1 MIRKLY
7 KYTGSISSFSYRR
20 NSPEAVPVVDMI
32 LGDIYDDDKA
42 PIRISAAGGLADYI
56 NAIEWTDAEERY
68 LASDW
73 YFDHLLYLHRIEVP
87 STEPGKPAKIIAQH
101 EAIDRE
107 ASIFGPSEYID
118 TSKPEPMDGE
128 QRRAWYAYNAEDE
141 YRYIPP
147 RSNAKPAD
155 ECPPRSRTP
164 WTGRTEQ
171 SDPTP
176 RTKPN
181 HKSGGTHNGMA
192 LHPRRDRRTHRNH
205 LQSALQPRARCV

>member
-20 NSPEAVPVVDMI
+20 NSPEAVPSVDMI
-32 LGDIYDDDKA
+32 MYDINDDDKA

-56 NAIEWTDAEERY
+56 NAIEWTDVEERY

-107 ASIFGPSEYID
+107 ASIFGPAEYIETD
-118 TSKPEPMDGE
+118 KPEPMSRE
-128 QRRAWYAYNAEDE
+128 QQSAWYAFNAEDE
-141 YRYIPP
+141 YRYT
-147 RSNAKPAD
+147 RKAD
-155 ECPPRSRTP
+155 
-164 WTGRTEQ
+164 
-171 SDPTP
+171 
-176 RTKPN
+176 
-181 HKSGGTHNGMA
+181 A
-192 LHPRRDRRTHRNH
+192 
-205 LQSALQPRARCV
+205 

>member
-32 LGDIYDDDKA
+32 LGDINDDDKA

-73 YFDHLLYLHRIEVP
+73 YYDDLLYLHRIEVP

-107 ASIFGPSEYID
+107 ASIFGPAEYIE
-118 TSKPEPMDGE
+118 TSKPEPMDDQ
-128 QRRAWYAYNAEDE
+128 QRRAWYDYNAEDE
-141 YRYIPP
+141 YRYTPP
-147 RSNAKPAD
+147 RSNTKPAA
-155 ECPPRSRTP
+155 E
-164 WTGRTEQ
+164 
-171 SDPTP
+171 
-176 RTKPN
+176 
-181 HKSGGTHNGMA
+181 
-192 LHPRRDRRTHRNH
+192 
-205 LQSALQPRARCV
+205 

>member
-32 LGDIYDDDKA
+32 LGDINDDDKA

-87 STEPGKPAKIIAQH
+87 NMEPGKPAKIIAQH

-107 ASIFGPSEYID
+107 ASIFGPSEYIE
-118 TSKPEPMDGE
+118 TTKPEPMDGE
-128 QRRAWYAYNAEDE
+128 QRRAWYDYNAEDE

-147 RSNAKPAD
+147 RSNTKPAD
-155 ECPPRSRTP
+155 E
-164 WTGRTEQ
+164 
-171 SDPTP
+171 
-176 RTKPN
+176 
-181 HKSGGTHNGMA
+181 
-192 LHPRRDRRTHRNH
+192 
-205 LQSALQPRARCV
+205 